1 MLSNKQGG
9 LDMKVRIRTY
19 YVAKDL
25 DEEKS
30 KIFLSKFTE
39 IQPTETEKINGMI
52 EFGINEVVD
61 MILKLPEGL
70 KYDLIAEEY
79 KGAKIGFRKNNCQ

>member
-1 MLSNKQGG
+1 
-9 LDMKVRIRTY
+9 MKVRIRTY

-39 IQPTETEKINGMI
+39 IQPTETDKINGMI

-79 KGAKIGFRKNNCQ
+79 KGVKND